1 MRSLVR
7 LLCFVLFQALPVQA
21 QEARLFLQQIPEEE
35 LSIGDTLRVEVYA
48 VAHGLALTSASAYL
62 SFDEQVFALVPA
74 SFAADGT
81 VQPFV
86 RGPFLPGQVYEN
98 STAGD
103 AEGGNGLTGFQL
115 NYVAVSGTG
124 ENRSTG
130 RDKAVLARVDLR
142 VVGYPANGTSSV
154 RLDAAG
160 QRQPLYTTLQAPGVA
175 HRFQTGPELWVEIA
189 GEGLLS
195 LDDRVM
201 TFGERQS
208 IDLEAHAI
216 TQKWSSEDITWQAW
230 SADPERLAVEVDG
243 RYLALRAIQ
252 DEGQVRVFYR
262 VIWPDGQVD
271 DGDFAVLLNAA
282 VGRLA
287 PVFLQVEED
296 AGTQH
301 LDLGAF
307 FIDKLAAVNG
317 HWSLQ
322 DATGVQAKIDGEELL
337 FAPVADWHGHQVL
350 AVNWCDE
357 AEQCETT
364 TLEIEI
370 AAVNDAPRIV
380 VLAPQAVAVGGV
392 RLGPALSEVASDPDH
407 PLESLQFEVAGDGI
421 VAVTIVDG
429 IIALHGIAEG
439 IGKVRLQVSDPLGA
453 QAATEFEVQVVRLDA
468 GPELAAMSDM
478 VIEVG
483 QSNQVAVGVT
493 DADTPL
499 AELQWSVAVEGPVA
513 VEVIVGNLPLLEL
526 RGLAVGEAVVRLQ
539 VNDPEGSGA
548 VVALRVRVEE
558 PASDSKPGAE
568 ETAQEPVE
576 EVDNSVPGETTTPVD
591 SAV

>member
-1 MRSLVR
+1 MRSLVS

-86 RGPFLPGQVYEN
+86 RGAFLPGQVYEN

-262 VIWPDGQVD
+262 VIWPDGQEI
-271 DGDFAVLLNAA
+271 
-282 VGRLA
+282 GRA
-287 PVFLQVEED
+287 HV
-296 AGTQH
+296 
-301 LDLGAF
+301 
-307 FIDKLAAVNG
+307 
-317 HWSLQ
+317 
-322 DATGVQAKIDGEELL
+322 
-337 FAPVADWHGHQVL
+337 
-350 AVNWCDE
+350 
-357 AEQCETT
+357 
-364 TLEIEI
+364 
-370 AAVNDAPRIV
+370 
-380 VLAPQAVAVGGV
+380 
-392 RLGPALSEVASDPDH
+392 
-407 PLESLQFEVAGDGI
+407 
-421 VAVTIVDG
+421 
-429 IIALHGIAEG
+429 
-439 IGKVRLQVSDPLGA
+439 
-453 QAATEFEVQVVRLDA
+453 
-468 GPELAAMSDM
+468 
-478 VIEVG
+478 
-483 QSNQVAVGVT
+483 
-493 DADTPL
+493 
-499 AELQWSVAVEGPVA
+499 
-513 VEVIVGNLPLLEL
+513 
-526 RGLAVGEAVVRLQ
+526 
-539 VNDPEGSGA
+539 
-548 VVALRVRVEE
+548 
-558 PASDSKPGAE
+558 
-568 ETAQEPVE
+568 
-576 EVDNSVPGETTTPVD
+576 
-591 SAV
+591 